1 MNIARPPF
9 REATNGQ
16 VYHPVTPPS
25 MRPSQNDS
33 TCYLSNQFQ
42 SWVSDCPRTSCTFWA
57 AIINEAH
64 QQDTAFDSPKDIDDF
79 LHFSEMFL
87 SPEFIATLRRNL
99 LELSESDA
107 GIEFTLRHHNAA
119 ILAGILCD
127 LQELTDGVDD
137 QKKNPSKATPTH
149 TPRVTGGTN
158 SSWSG
163 QSSQSSR
170 NHTNSSNRENPPTSI
185 LVPPGLPFQNAEIIV
200 VQMEAFT
207 NPEKN
212 SQGRGSTIRERSL
225 LFRNHC
231 LIREIASET
240 ALYNPKLT
248 KPPINT
254 QLFHGTRQASVMNL
268 FTRKGFDHLS
278 GTTSSLCHPPSTPP
292 TIHSKLL
299 STPFITTSEG
309 HLLAQSQCYSSIS
322 QLMSFMGKSHRQ
334 WESNHFKSSDSL
346 PSDDI
351 KIWQDFC
358 DSNMKGH
365 ALIHQYDIVIGPLC
379 IPSTQPFRP
388 IQVRSTSVPTTQMA
402 FCTPRSFAWLN
413 QKVKKIYLEERLDE

>member
-9 REATNGQ
+9 REATDGQ
-16 VYHPVTPPS
+16 VHPVTPPS
-25 MRPSQNDS
+25 LRPSQNDS

-137 QKKNPSKATPTH
+137 HKKNPSKATPTH

-212 SQGRGSTIRERSL
+212 SPGRGSTIRERSL

-254 QLFHGTRQASVMNL
+254 QLFHGTRQASVMNS
-268 FTRKGFDHLS
+268 FYQKGIRPPLRYNEFAVS
-278 GTTSSLCHPPSTPP
+278 PAFYTTNDPQQAFEHTLH
-292 TIHSKLL
+292 
-299 STPFITTSEG
+299 
-309 HLLAQSQCYSSIS
+309 
-322 QLMSFMGKSHRQ
+322 
-334 WESNHFKSSDSL
+334 NHFGRTPSSPIAVLQFNISTDVLHGEVAPAMGEQPFQVKRFL

-358 DSNMKGH
+358 VSNMMGH

>member
-9 REATNGQ
+9 REASDGQ
-16 VYHPVTPPS
+16 VHPVTPPS
-25 MRPSQNDS
+25 LRPSQNDS

-200 VQMEAFT
+200 
-207 NPEKN
+207 
-212 SQGRGSTIRERSL
+212 
-225 LFRNHC
+225 
-231 LIREIASET
+231 
-240 ALYNPKLT
+240 LT

-254 QLFHGTRQASVMNL
+254 QLFHGTRQASVMN
-268 FTRKGFDHLS
+268 FYQKGIRPPLRYNEFAVS
-278 GTTSSLCHPPSTPP
+278 PAFYTTNDPQQAFEHTLH
-292 TIHSKLL
+292 
-299 STPFITTSEG
+299 
-309 HLLAQSQCYSSIS
+309 
-322 QLMSFMGKSHRQ
+322 
-334 WESNHFKSSDSL
+334 NHFGRTPSSPIAVLQFNISTDVLHGEVAPAMGEQPFQVKRFL

-358 DSNMKGH
+358 DSNMMGH